1 MKPIYYRNNENGEC
15 FKVTIKDGIP
25 MSDIDMLLD
34 AMDFKGSEFITE
46 KEFMEAHPKT
56 MDLKVMDKTETYPIA
71 TLTCRWMDM
80 SEFEVM
86 QNEN

>member
-1 MKPIYYRNNENGEC
+1 MKPIYYRNNKDGEC
-15 FKVTIKDGIP
+15 FKVTIKEGIP

-34 AMDFKGSEFITE
+34 AMDFEGREFITE
-46 KEFMEAHPKT
+46 KEFIEAHPKT
-56 MDLKVMDKTETYPIA
+56 MDLKIIDKTERYPIG